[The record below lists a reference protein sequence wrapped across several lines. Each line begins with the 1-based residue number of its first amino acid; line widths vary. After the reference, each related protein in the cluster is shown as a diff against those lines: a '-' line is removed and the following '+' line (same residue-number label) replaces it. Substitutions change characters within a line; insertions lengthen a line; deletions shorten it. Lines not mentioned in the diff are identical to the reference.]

1 VCLGL
6 LSWWRRC
13 SSLAE
18 GCQFMYVFR
27 FTVHTSHDD
36 VPLKVNTSSCV
47 HVKKFTYLAEN
58 NQTEGHDDHTNEIS
72 FSSLVS
78 LSLRR

>member
-1 VCLGL
+1 MSV
-6 LSWWRRC
+6 
-13 SSLAE
+13 
-18 GCQFMYVFR
+18 
-27 FTVHTSHDD
+27 FTVHVHSSHSHDD
-36 VPLKVNTSSCV
+36 VPLIKVVNTSSCV
-47 HVKKFTYLAEN
+47 RVKKLTYLPTYLAEN